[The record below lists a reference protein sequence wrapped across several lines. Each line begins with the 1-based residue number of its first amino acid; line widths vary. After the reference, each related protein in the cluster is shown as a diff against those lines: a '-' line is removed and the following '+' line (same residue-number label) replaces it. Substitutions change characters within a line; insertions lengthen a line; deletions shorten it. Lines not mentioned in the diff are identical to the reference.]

1 MENIKWYLLQL
12 ILFVFLM
19 SCKNKESGPIGLV
32 KLDLPTYE
40 CSSSE
45 KHCIEA
51 YAVAFLNVNDSS
63 KLDTINK
70 FIVQHYSKELAKK
83 FLHYDIYI
91 YKYDF
96 YGRDGV
102 NERIDFGKE
111 QLEYYT
117 DRRLLAYVWDSG
129 KFGGLYYYS
138 KGEIIKEI
146 NSVAGF

>member
-51 YAVAFLNVNDSS
+51 Y
-63 KLDTINK
+63 TINK